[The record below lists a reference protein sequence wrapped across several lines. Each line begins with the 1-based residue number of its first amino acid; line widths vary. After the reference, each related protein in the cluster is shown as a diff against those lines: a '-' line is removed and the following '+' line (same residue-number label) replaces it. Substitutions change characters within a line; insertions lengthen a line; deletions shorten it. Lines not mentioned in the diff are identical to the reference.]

1 MARRGIGAIKAAQAR
16 KAAAAQLGAEIETNQ
31 LQEMTSQLAEF
42 KESLETFAV
51 KHKKEI
57 SSNPVFRNQFLKMC
71 KQIGVDPL
79 SSNKG
84 FWVGV
89 LGVGD
94 FYYEL
99 AVSNPMRK
107 LTHVMKLYTGISDL
121 LDEATY

>member
-1 MARRGIGAIKAAQAR
+1 MREVGS
-16 KAAAAQLGAEIETNQ
+16 
-31 LQEMTSQLAEF
+31 EMEKQHLLELTGQLAEF
-42 KESLETFAV
+42 KSSLEEFAV

-57 SSNPVFRNQFLKMC
+57 NSNPVFRNQFLKMC

-84 FWVGV
+84 FWVNV

-99 AVSNPMRK
+99 AVRK
-107 LTHVMKLYTGISDL
+107 EPNS
-121 LDEATY
+121 LDSSGKHLHCSAQKERGFLG